1 MKHLDYLCILV
12 FCIFVISCSSHIHK
26 MRYYQ
31 ISNTYD
37 YENYKESINQFG
49 KCFVTKGSNIPF
61 FLYTK
66 VSGFPVDS
74 ISVISSIQAL
84 ESVCNTDF
92 KNYMIKFNGVDSTT
106 FYELLKFQDSI
117 LYANEFLGLEFST
130 KNKIRLLS
138 YKIVD
143 STLLE
148 VVRGLK
154 DYDDNGKII
163 RDTTI
168 LDQYNLTL
176 KKQNYP

>member
-1 MKHLDYLCILV
+1 MIC
-12 FCIFVISCSSHIHK
+12 FIFLFSCSSNRFGKRNHIK
-26 MRYYQ
+26 
-31 ISNTYD
+31 TKD
-37 YENYKESINQFG
+37 FDNYIESIKQFG
-49 KCFVTKGSNIPF
+49 HCFETKGSKIPF

-66 VSGFPVDS
+66 ISGFPVDS

-84 ESVCNTDF
+84 ESVLNSDF
-92 KNYMIKFNGVDSTT
+92 KNYIIKFNSMDSSA

-117 LYANEFLGLEFST
+117 LYANEFLGFEFST
-130 KNKIRLLS
+130 KNKIMLLS

-154 DYDDNGKII
+154 DFDDNGDII

-168 LDQYNLTL
+168 IDQYNLIL
-176 KKQNYP
+176 KK